1 MQNKI
6 QDKVIEVLQ
15 ISPIVPVVVIE
26 DLKDAVPLAQ
36 SLIEGGIPIIEVTLR
51 SNCALEAIELI
62 AKNVPKMHVGAG
74 TILNLNQ
81 LEQAQNRGAEF
92 LISPGLTPS
101 LLEYAKKKDMPL
113 IPGVSSS
120 SEVMQALELGYNAL
134 KFFPAEYC
142 GGAKLLNAFN
152 GPFKGVK
159 FCPTGGISVDNMHAY
174 LKLENVLCVGGSW
187 LTPRNLVQN
196 KEWDK
201 IIELCKQA
209 LANIKT

>member
-1 MQNKI
+1 M
-6 QDKVIEVLQ
+6 QDKIIEVLQ
-15 ISPIVPVVVIE
+15 ISPIVPVVVVE
-26 DLKDAVPLAQ
+26 DIKDAVPLAQ

-51 SNCALEAIELI
+51 SSCALEAIELI

-74 TILNLNQ
+74 TILNLTQ

-92 LISPGLTPS
+92 LISPGLTIK
-101 LLEYAKKKDMPL
+101 LLEHAKKKDMPL

-120 SEVMQALELGYNAL
+120 SEVMQALELGYSAL

-142 GGAKLLNAFN
+142 GGVKLLNAFN

-159 FCPTGGISVDNMHAY
+159 FCPTGGISADNMRSY
-174 LKLENVLCVGGSW
+174 LNLENVLCVGGSW
-187 LTPRNLVQN
+187 LTPKNLVQN

-201 IIELCKQA
+201 ITEICKRA
-209 LANIKT
+209 LALR

>member
-1 MQNKI
+1 M
-6 QDKVIEVLQ
+6 QDKVLEVLQ

-51 SNCALEAIELI
+51 SSCALEAIELI
-62 AKNVPKMHVGAG
+62 AKNVPKMRVGAG
-74 TILNLNQ
+74 TILNSAQ

-187 LTPRNLVQN
+187 LTPKNLVQN

-201 IIELCKQA
+201 IVEICKRA
-209 LANIKT
+209 LA

>member
-1 MQNKI
+1 M
-6 QDKVIEVLQ
+6 QDKIIEILQ

-26 DLKDAVPLAQ
+26 NIKDAVPLAQ
-36 SLIEGGIPIIEVTLR
+36 SLVEGGIQIIEVTLR
-51 SNCALEAIELI
+51 SSCALEAIELI

-74 TILNLNQ
+74 TILNPTQ

-92 LISPGLTPS
+92 LISPGLTIK

-120 SEVMQALELGYNAL
+120 SEVMQALELGYSAL

-142 GGAKLLNAFN
+142 GGVKLLNAFN

-159 FCPTGGISVDNMHAY
+159 FCPTGGISADNMHSY
-174 LKLENVLCVGGSW
+174 LNLENVLCVGGSW
-187 LTPRNLVQN
+187 LTPKNLIQN
-196 KEWDK
+196 KEWGK
-201 IIELCKQA
+201 ITEICKRSLA
-209 LANIKT
+209 LR

>member
-1 MQNKI
+1 M
-6 QDKVIEVLQ
+6 QDKIIEVLQ
-15 ISPIVPVVVIE
+15 ISPIVPVVVVENI
-26 DLKDAVPLAQ
+26 KDAVPLAQ

-51 SNCALEAIELI
+51 SSCALEAIELI
-62 AKNVPKMHVGAG
+62 AKNVPKMRVGAG
-74 TILNLNQ
+74 TILNPAQ

-92 LISPGLTPS
+92 LISPGLTIK

-120 SEVMQALELGYNAL
+120 SEVMQALELGYSAL

-142 GGAKLLNAFN
+142 GGVKLLNAFN

-159 FCPTGGISVDNMHAY
+159 FCPTGGISADNMRSY
-174 LKLENVLCVGGSW
+174 LDLENVLCVGGSW
-187 LTPRNLVQN
+187 LTPKNLIQN

-201 IIELCKQA
+201 ITGICKRA
-209 LANIKT
+209 LALR

>member
-1 MQNKI
+1 M
-6 QDKVIEVLQ
+6 QDKIIEILQ

-26 DLKDAVPLAQ
+26 DLSDAVPLAQ
-36 SLIEGGIPIIEVTLR
+36 SLIEGGIQIIEVTLR
-51 SNCALEAIELI
+51 SSCALEAIELI
-62 AKNVPKMHVGAG
+62 AKNVPKMRVGAG
-74 TILNLNQ
+74 TILNPAQ

-92 LISPGLTPS
+92 LISPGLTIK

-120 SEVMQALELGYNAL
+120 SEVMQSLELGYNAL

-142 GGAKLLNAFN
+142 GGVKLLNAFN

-159 FCPTGGISVDNMHAY
+159 FCPTGGISADNMRSY
-174 LKLENVLCVGGSW
+174 LNLENVLCVGGSW
-187 LTPRNLVQN
+187 LAPKNLIQN

-201 IIELCKQA
+201 ITEICKRS
-209 LANIKT
+209 LVLR

>member
-1 MQNKI
+1 M
-6 QDKVIEVLQ
+6 QDKIIEVLQ

-26 DLKDAVPLAQ
+26 DLNDAVPLAQ

-51 SNCALEAIELI
+51 SSCALEAIELI
-62 AKNVPKMHVGAG
+62 AKNVPKMRVGAG
-74 TILNLNQ
+74 TILNPTQ

-92 LISPGLTPS
+92 LISPGLTIK

-120 SEVMQALELGYNAL
+120 SEVMQALELGYSAL

-142 GGAKLLNAFN
+142 GGVKLLNAFN

-159 FCPTGGISVDNMHAY
+159 FCPTGGISADNMRSY
-174 LKLENVLCVGGSW
+174 LNLENVLCVGGSW
-187 LTPRNLVQN
+187 LTPKNLIQN

-201 IIELCKQA
+201 ITEICKRSLA
-209 LANIKT
+209 LR

>member
-1 MQNKI
+1 M
-6 QDKVIEVLQ
+6 QDKIIEVLQ

-26 DLKDAVPLAQ
+26 DLNDAVPLAQ

-51 SNCALEAIELI
+51 SSCALEAIELI
-62 AKNVPKMHVGAG
+62 AKNVPKMRVGAG
-74 TILNLNQ
+74 TILNPTQ

-92 LISPGLTPS
+92 LISPGLTIK
-101 LLEYAKKKDMPL
+101 LLEHAKKKDMPL

-120 SEVMQALELGYNAL
+120 SEVMQALELGYSAL

-142 GGAKLLNAFN
+142 GGVKLLNAFN

-159 FCPTGGISVDNMHAY
+159 FCPTGGISTDNMRSY
-174 LKLENVLCVGGSW
+174 LNLENVLCVGGSW
-187 LTPRNLVQN
+187 LTPKDLIQN

-201 IIELCKQA
+201 ITEICKRA
-209 LANIKT
+209 LALR

>member
-1 MQNKI
+1 M
-6 QDKVIEVLQ
+6 QDKIIEVLQ

-26 DLKDAVPLAQ
+26 NIKDAVPLAQ

-51 SNCALEAIELI
+51 SSCALEAIELI
-62 AKNVPKMHVGAG
+62 AKNVPKMRVGAG
-74 TILNLNQ
+74 TILNPAQ

-92 LISPGLTPS
+92 LISPGLTIK
-101 LLEYAKKKDMPL
+101 LLEHAKKKDMPL

-120 SEVMQALELGYNAL
+120 SEVMQALELGYSAL

-142 GGAKLLNAFN
+142 GGVKLLNAFN

-159 FCPTGGISVDNMHAY
+159 FCPTGGISTDNMRSY
-174 LKLENVLCVGGSW
+174 LDLENVLCVGGSW
-187 LTPRNLVQN
+187 LTPKDLIQN

-201 IIELCKQA
+201 ITEICKRA
-209 LANIKT
+209 LA

>member
-1 MQNKI
+1 M
-6 QDKVIEVLQ
+6 QDKTIEVLQ

-26 DLKDAVPLAQ
+26 NIKDAVPLAQ
-36 SLIEGGIPIIEVTLR
+36 SLIEGGVQIIEVTLR
-51 SNCALEAIELI
+51 SSCALEAIELI
-62 AKNVPKMHVGAG
+62 AKNVPKMRVGAG
-74 TILNLNQ
+74 TILNPTQ

-92 LISPGLTPS
+92 LISPGLTIK

-120 SEVMQALELGYNAL
+120 SEVMQALELGYSAL

-142 GGAKLLNAFN
+142 GGVKLLNAFN

-159 FCPTGGISVDNMHAY
+159 FCPTGGISADNMRSY
-174 LKLENVLCVGGSW
+174 LNLENVLCVGGSW
-187 LTPRNLVQN
+187 LTPKNLIQN

-201 IIELCKQA
+201 ITEICKRSLA
-209 LANIKT
+209 LR

>member
-1 MQNKI
+1 M
-6 QDKVIEVLQ
+6 QDKIIEVLQ

-26 DLKDAVPLAQ
+26 NIKDAVPLAQ

-51 SNCALEAIELI
+51 SSCALEAIELI
-62 AKNVPKMHVGAG
+62 AKNVPKMCVGAG
-74 TILNLNQ
+74 TILNLTQ

-92 LISPGLTPS
+92 LISPGLTIK
-101 LLEYAKKKDMPL
+101 LLEHAKKKDMPL

-120 SEVMQALELGYNAL
+120 SEVMQALELGYHAL

-142 GGAKLLNAFN
+142 GGVKLLNAFN

-159 FCPTGGISVDNMHAY
+159 FCPTGGISADNMRSY
-174 LKLENVLCVGGSW
+174 LNLENVLCVGGSW
-187 LTPRNLVQN
+187 LTPKDLIQN

-201 IIELCKQA
+201 ITEICKRA
-209 LANIKT
+209 LALR

>member
-1 MQNKI
+1 M
-6 QDKVIEVLQ
+6 QDKIIEVLQ

-26 DLKDAVPLAQ
+26 NIKDAVPLAQ

-51 SNCALEAIELI
+51 SSCALEAIELI

-74 TILNLNQ
+74 TILNLTQ
-81 LEQAQNRGAEF
+81 LEQVQNRGAEF

-101 LLEYAKKKDMPL
+101 LLEHAKKKNMPL

-120 SEVMQALELGYNAL
+120 SEVMQALELGYNTL

-142 GGAKLLNAFN
+142 GGVKLLNAFN

-159 FCPTGGISVDNMHAY
+159 FCPTGGISADNMRSY
-174 LKLENVLCVGGSW
+174 LNLENVLCVGGSW
-187 LTPRNLVQN
+187 LTPKDLIQN

-201 IIELCKQA
+201 ITEICKRA
-209 LANIKT
+209 LA

>member
-1 MQNKI
+1 M
-6 QDKVIEVLQ
+6 QDKIIEILQ
-15 ISPIVPVVVIE
+15 ISPIVPVVVVENI
-26 DLKDAVPLAQ
+26 KDAVPLAQ

-51 SNCALEAIELI
+51 SSCALEAIELI

-74 TILNLNQ
+74 TILNLTQ

-92 LISPGLTPS
+92 LISPGLTIK
-101 LLEYAKKKDMPL
+101 LLEHAKKKDMPL

-142 GGAKLLNAFN
+142 GGVKLLNAFN

-159 FCPTGGISVDNMHAY
+159 FCPTGGVSVDNMRSY
-174 LKLENVLCVGGSW
+174 LNLENVLCVGGSW
-187 LTPRNLVQN
+187 LTPKNLIQN

-201 IIELCKQA
+201 ITEICKRA
-209 LANIKT
+209 LALR

>member
-1 MQNKI
+1 M
-6 QDKVIEVLQ
+6 QDKIIEVLQ
-15 ISPIVPVVVIE
+15 ISPIIPVVVIE
-26 DLKDAVPLAQ
+26 NIKDAVPLAQ

-51 SNCALEAIELI
+51 SSCALEAIDLI
-62 AKNVPKMHVGAG
+62 AKNVPKMRVGAG
-74 TILNLNQ
+74 TILNLTQ

-120 SEVMQALELGYNAL
+120 SEVMQALEWGYSAL

-142 GGAKLLNAFN
+142 GGVKLLNAFN

-159 FCPTGGISVDNMHAY
+159 FCPTGGISADNMRSY
-174 LKLENVLCVGGSW
+174 LNLENVLCVGGSW
-187 LTPRNLVQN
+187 LTPKNLIQN

-201 IIELCKQA
+201 ITEICKRSLA
-209 LANIKT
+209 LR

>member
-1 MQNKI
+1 M
-6 QDKVIEVLQ
+6 QDKIIEVLQ

-26 DLKDAVPLAQ
+26 DLNDAVPLAQ

-51 SNCALEAIELI
+51 SSCALEAIELI
-62 AKNVPKMHVGAG
+62 AKNVPKMRVGAG
-74 TILNLNQ
+74 TILNPTQ

-92 LISPGLTPS
+92 LISPGLTIG
-101 LLEYAKKKDMPL
+101 LLEHAKKKDMPL

-120 SEVMQALELGYNAL
+120 SEVMQALELGYSAL

-142 GGAKLLNAFN
+142 GGVKLLNAFN

-159 FCPTGGISVDNMHAY
+159 FCPTGGISADNMHSY
-174 LKLENVLCVGGSW
+174 LNLENVLCVGGSW
-187 LTPRNLVQN
+187 LTPKNLIQN

-201 IIELCKQA
+201 ITEICKRSLA
-209 LANIKT
+209 LR

>member
-1 MQNKI
+1 MQDRI
-6 QDKVIEVLQ
+6 IEVLQ

-26 DLKDAVPLAQ
+26 DIKDAVPLVQ
-36 SLIEGGIPIIEVTLR
+36 SLVEGGVHIIEVTLR
-51 SNCALEAIELI
+51 SSCALEAIELI
-62 AKNVPKMHVGAG
+62 AKNMPKMRVGAG
-74 TILNLNQ
+74 TILNPTQ

-92 LISPGLTPS
+92 LISPGLTIK

-120 SEVMQALELGYNAL
+120 SEVMQALELGYSTL

-142 GGAKLLNAFN
+142 GGVKLLNAFN

-159 FCPTGGISVDNMHAY
+159 FCPTGGISADNMRSY
-174 LKLENVLCVGGSW
+174 LNLENVLCVGGSW
-187 LTPRNLVQN
+187 LTPKNLIQN

-201 IIELCKQA
+201 ITEICKRSLA
-209 LANIKT
+209 LR

>member
-1 MQNKI
+1 M
-6 QDKVIEVLQ
+6 QDKTIEVLQ

-26 DLKDAVPLAQ
+26 NIKDAVPLAQ

-51 SNCALEAIELI
+51 SSCALEAIELI
-62 AKNVPKMHVGAG
+62 AKNVPKMRVGAG
-74 TILNLNQ
+74 TILNLTQ

-101 LLEYAKKKDMPL
+101 LLEHAKKKDMPL

-120 SEVMQALELGYNAL
+120 SEVMQALEWGYNTL

-142 GGAKLLNAFN
+142 GGVKLLNAFN

-159 FCPTGGISVDNMHAY
+159 FCPTGGISADNMRSY
-174 LKLENVLCVGGSW
+174 LDLENVLCVGGSW
-187 LTPRNLVQN
+187 LTPKDLIQN

-201 IIELCKQA
+201 ITEICKRA
-209 LANIKT
+209 LA

>member
-1 MQNKI
+1 MQDRI
-6 QDKVIEVLQ
+6 IEVLQ

-26 DLKDAVPLAQ
+26 NIKDAVPLAQ
-36 SLIEGGIPIIEVTLR
+36 SLVEGGIQIIEVTLR
-51 SNCALEAIELI
+51 SSCALEAIELI
-62 AKNVPKMHVGAG
+62 AKNVPKMCVGAG
-74 TILNLNQ
+74 TILNPTQ

-92 LISPGLTPS
+92 LISPGLTIK

-120 SEVMQALELGYNAL
+120 SEVMQALELGYSAL

-142 GGAKLLNAFN
+142 GGVKLLNAFN

-159 FCPTGGISVDNMHAY
+159 FCPTGGISADNMHSY
-174 LKLENVLCVGGSW
+174 LNLENVLCVGGSW
-187 LTPRNLVQN
+187 LTPKNLIQN

-201 IIELCKQA
+201 ITEICKRSLA
-209 LANIKT
+209 LR

>member
-1 MQNKI
+1 M
-6 QDKVIEVLQ
+6 QDKIIEVLQ

-26 DLKDAVPLAQ
+26 DLNDAVPLTQ

-51 SNCALEAIELI
+51 SSCALEAIELI

-74 TILNLNQ
+74 TILNLTQ

-92 LISPGLTPS
+92 LISPGLTIT
-101 LLEYAKKKDMPL
+101 LLEHAKKKDMPL

-120 SEVMQALELGYNAL
+120 SEVMQALEWGYSAL

-142 GGAKLLNAFN
+142 GGVKLLNAFN

-159 FCPTGGISVDNMHAY
+159 FCPTGGISADNMRSY
-174 LKLENVLCVGGSW
+174 LDLENVLCVGGSW
-187 LTPRNLVQN
+187 LTPKDLIQN

-201 IIELCKQA
+201 ITEICKRA
-209 LANIKT
+209 LA

>member
-1 MQNKI
+1 M
-6 QDKVIEVLQ
+6 QDKIIEVLQ

-26 DLKDAVPLAQ
+26 DIKDAVPLAQ
-36 SLIEGGIPIIEVTLR
+36 SLVEGGIQIIEVTLR
-51 SNCALEAIELI
+51 SSCALEAIELI
-62 AKNVPKMHVGAG
+62 AKNVPKMRVGAG
-74 TILNLNQ
+74 TILNPTQ

-92 LISPGLTPS
+92 LISPGLTIK

-120 SEVMQALELGYNAL
+120 SEVMQALELGYSAL

-142 GGAKLLNAFN
+142 GGVKLLNAFN

-159 FCPTGGISVDNMHAY
+159 FCPTGGISADNMHSY
-174 LKLENVLCVGGSW
+174 LNLENVLCVGGSW
-187 LTPRNLVQN
+187 LTPKNLIQN

-201 IIELCKQA
+201 ITEICKRSLA
-209 LANIKT
+209 LR

>member
-1 MQNKI
+1 M
-6 QDKVIEVLQ
+6 QDKIIEVLQ

-26 DLKDAVPLAQ
+26 NIKDAVPLAQ
-36 SLIEGGIPIIEVTLR
+36 SLIEGGIQIIEVTLR
-51 SNCALEAIELI
+51 SSCALEAIELI

-74 TILNLNQ
+74 TILNPTQ

-92 LISPGLTPS
+92 LISPGLTIK

-142 GGAKLLNAFN
+142 GGVKLLNAFN

-159 FCPTGGISVDNMHAY
+159 FCPTGGISADNMHSY
-174 LKLENVLCVGGSW
+174 LNLENVLCVGGSW
-187 LTPRNLVQN
+187 LTPKNLIQN

-201 IIELCKQA
+201 ITEICKRSLA
-209 LANIKT
+209 LR

>member
-1 MQNKI
+1 M
-6 QDKVIEVLQ
+6 QDKIIEVLQ

-26 DLKDAVPLAQ
+26 NIKDAVPLAQ
-36 SLIEGGIPIIEVTLR
+36 SLVEGGIQIIEVTLR
-51 SNCALEAIELI
+51 SSCALEAIELI
-62 AKNVPKMHVGAG
+62 AKNAPKMRVGAG
-74 TILNLNQ
+74 TILNPTQ

-92 LISPGLTPS
+92 LISPGLTIK

-120 SEVMQALELGYNAL
+120 SEVMQALELGYSAL

-142 GGAKLLNAFN
+142 GGVKLLNAFN

-159 FCPTGGISVDNMHAY
+159 FCPTGGISADNMHSY
-174 LKLENVLCVGGSW
+174 LNLENVLCVGGSW
-187 LTPRNLVQN
+187 LTPKHLIQN

-201 IIELCKQA
+201 ITEICKRS
-209 LANIKT
+209 LAGI

>member
-1 MQNKI
+1 M
-6 QDKVIEVLQ
+6 QDKIIEILQ

-26 DLKDAVPLAQ
+26 NIKDAVPLAQ
-36 SLIEGGIPIIEVTLR
+36 SLIEGGIHIIEVTLR
-51 SNCALEAIELI
+51 SSCALETIELI
-62 AKNVPKMHVGAG
+62 AKNVPKMRVGAG
-74 TILNLNQ
+74 TILNPTQ

-92 LISPGLTPS
+92 LISPGLTIK

-142 GGAKLLNAFN
+142 GGVKLLNAFN

-159 FCPTGGISVDNMHAY
+159 FCPTGGISADNMHSY
-174 LKLENVLCVGGSW
+174 LNLENVLCVGGSW
-187 LTPRNLVQN
+187 LTPKNLIQN

-201 IIELCKQA
+201 ITEICKRSLA
-209 LANIKT
+209 LR

>member
-1 MQNKI
+1 M
-6 QDKVIEVLQ
+6 QDKIIEILQ

-26 DLKDAVPLAQ
+26 DIKDAVPLAQ
-36 SLIEGGIPIIEVTLR
+36 SLIEGGIHIIEVTLR
-51 SNCALEAIELI
+51 SSCALEAIELI
-62 AKNVPKMHVGAG
+62 AKNVPKMRVGAG
-74 TILNLNQ
+74 TILNPTQ

-92 LISPGLTPS
+92 LISPGLTIK

-142 GGAKLLNAFN
+142 GGVKLLNAFN

-159 FCPTGGISVDNMHAY
+159 FCPTGGISADNMHSY
-174 LKLENVLCVGGSW
+174 LNLENVLCVGGSW
-187 LTPRNLVQN
+187 LTPKNLIQN

-201 IIELCKQA
+201 ITEICKRSLA
-209 LANIKT
+209 LR

>member
-1 MQNKI
+1 MQDRI
-6 QDKVIEVLQ
+6 IEVLQ

-26 DLKDAVPLAQ
+26 NIKDAVPLAQ
-36 SLIEGGIPIIEVTLR
+36 SLVEGGIHIIEVTLR
-51 SNCALEAIELI
+51 SSCALEAIELI
-62 AKNVPKMHVGAG
+62 AKNVPKMCVGAG
-74 TILNLNQ
+74 TILNPTQ

-92 LISPGLTPS
+92 LISPGLTIK

-142 GGAKLLNAFN
+142 GGVKLLNAFN

-159 FCPTGGISVDNMHAY
+159 FCPTGGISADNMHSY
-174 LKLENVLCVGGSW
+174 LNLENVLCVGGSW
-187 LTPRNLVQN
+187 LTPKNLIQN

-201 IIELCKQA
+201 ITEICKRSLA
-209 LANIKT
+209 LR

>member
-1 MQNKI
+1 M
-6 QDKVIEVLQ
+6 QDKIIEVLQ

-26 DLKDAVPLAQ
+26 NIKDAVPLAQ

-51 SNCALEAIELI
+51 SSCALEAIELI
-62 AKNVPKMHVGAG
+62 AKNVPKMRVGAG
-74 TILNLNQ
+74 TILNLTQ

-92 LISPGLTPS
+92 LISPGLTIK
-101 LLEYAKKKDMPL
+101 LLEHAKKKDMPL

-120 SEVMQALELGYNAL
+120 SEVMQALELGYSTL

-142 GGAKLLNAFN
+142 GGVKLLNAFN

-159 FCPTGGISVDNMHAY
+159 FCPTGGISADNMRSY
-174 LKLENVLCVGGSW
+174 LDLENVLCVGGSW
-187 LTPRNLVQN
+187 LTPKDLIQN

-201 IIELCKQA
+201 ITEICKRA
-209 LANIKT
+209 LA

>member
-1 MQNKI
+1 M
-6 QDKVIEVLQ
+6 QDKIIEVLQ

-26 DLKDAVPLAQ
+26 NIKDAVPLAQ

-51 SNCALEAIELI
+51 SSCALEAIELI
-62 AKNVPKMHVGAG
+62 AKNVPKMRVGAG
-74 TILNLNQ
+74 TILNLTQ

-92 LISPGLTPS
+92 LISPGLTIK
-101 LLEYAKKKDMPL
+101 LLEHAKKKDMPL

-120 SEVMQALELGYNAL
+120 SEVMQALEWGYNAL

-142 GGAKLLNAFN
+142 GGVKLLNAFN

-159 FCPTGGISVDNMHAY
+159 FCPTGGISTDNMRSY
-174 LKLENVLCVGGSW
+174 LNLENVLCVGGSW
-187 LTPRNLVQN
+187 LTPKNLIQN

-201 IIELCKQA
+201 ITEICKRA
-209 LANIKT
+209 LALR

>member
-1 MQNKI
+1 MQDRI
-6 QDKVIEVLQ
+6 IEVLQ

-26 DLKDAVPLAQ
+26 NIKDAVPLAQ
-36 SLIEGGIPIIEVTLR
+36 SLIEGGIHIIEVTLR
-51 SNCALEAIELI
+51 SSCALEAIELI
-62 AKNVPKMHVGAG
+62 AKNVSKMRVGAG
-74 TILNLNQ
+74 TILNPTQ

-92 LISPGLTPS
+92 LISPGLTIK
-101 LLEYAKKKDMPL
+101 LLEHAKKKDMPL

-142 GGAKLLNAFN
+142 GGVKLLNAFN

-159 FCPTGGISVDNMHAY
+159 FCPTGGISTDNMRSY
-174 LKLENVLCVGGSW
+174 LNLENVLCVGGSW
-187 LTPRNLVQN
+187 LTPKNLIQN

-201 IIELCKQA
+201 ITEICKRSLA
-209 LANIKT
+209 LR

>member
-1 MQNKI
+1 M
-6 QDKVIEVLQ
+6 QDKIIEVLQ

-26 DLKDAVPLAQ
+26 DIKDAVPLAQ
-36 SLIEGGIPIIEVTLR
+36 SLIEGGISIIEVTLR
-51 SNCALEAIELI
+51 SSCALEAIELI
-62 AKNVPKMHVGAG
+62 AKNVPKMRVGAG
-74 TILNLNQ
+74 TILNPTQ

-92 LISPGLTPS
+92 LISPGLTIK
-101 LLEYAKKKDMPL
+101 LLEHAKKKDMPL

-142 GGAKLLNAFN
+142 GGVKLLNAFN

-159 FCPTGGISVDNMHAY
+159 FCPTGGISIDNMHSY
-174 LKLENVLCVGGSW
+174 LNLENVLCVGGSW
-187 LTPRNLVQN
+187 LTPKNLIQN

-201 IIELCKQA
+201 ITEICKRS
-209 LANIKT
+209 LAGIRSNV

>member
-1 MQNKI
+1 M
-6 QDKVIEVLQ
+6 QDKIIEILQ
-15 ISPIVPVVVIE
+15 ISPIVPVVVVE
-26 DLKDAVPLAQ
+26 DIKDAVPLAQ

-51 SNCALEAIELI
+51 SSCALEAIELI

-74 TILNLNQ
+74 TILNLTQ

-92 LISPGLTPS
+92 LISPGLTIK
-101 LLEYAKKKDMPL
+101 LLEHAKKKDMPL

-120 SEVMQALELGYNAL
+120 SEVMQALELGYSAL

-142 GGAKLLNAFN
+142 GGVKLLNAFN

-159 FCPTGGISVDNMHAY
+159 FCPTGGISTDNMRSY
-174 LKLENVLCVGGSW
+174 LNLENVLCVGGSW
-187 LTPRNLVQN
+187 LTPKNLIQN

-201 IIELCKQA
+201 ITEICKRA
-209 LANIKT
+209 LALR

>member
-1 MQNKI
+1 M
-6 QDKVIEVLQ
+6 QDKTIEVLQ

-26 DLKDAVPLAQ
+26 DLNDAVPLVQ

-51 SNCALEAIELI
+51 SSCALEAIELI
-62 AKNVPKMHVGAG
+62 AKNVPKMCVGAG
-74 TILNLNQ
+74 TILNPTQ

-92 LISPGLTPS
+92 LISPGLTIK
-101 LLEYAKKKDMPL
+101 LLEHAKKKDMPL

-142 GGAKLLNAFN
+142 GGVKLLNAFN

-159 FCPTGGISVDNMHAY
+159 FCPTGGISADNMRSY
-174 LKLENVLCVGGSW
+174 LNLENVLCVGGSW
-187 LTPRNLVQN
+187 LTPKDLIQN

-201 IIELCKQA
+201 ITEICKRA
-209 LANIKT
+209 LA

>member
-1 MQNKI
+1 M
-6 QDKVIEVLQ
+6 QDKIIEILQ

-26 DLKDAVPLAQ
+26 NIKDAVPLAQ
-36 SLIEGGIPIIEVTLR
+36 SLIEGGIQIIEVTLR
-51 SNCALEAIELI
+51 SSCALEAIELI
-62 AKNVPKMHVGAG
+62 AKNVPKMRVGAG
-74 TILNLNQ
+74 TILNPTQ

-92 LISPGLTPS
+92 LISPGLTIK

-142 GGAKLLNAFN
+142 GGVKLLNAFN

-159 FCPTGGISVDNMHAY
+159 FCPTGGISADNMHSY
-174 LKLENVLCVGGSW
+174 LNLENVLCVGGSW
-187 LTPRNLVQN
+187 LTPKNLIQN

-201 IIELCKQA
+201 ITEICKRSLA
-209 LANIKT
+209 LR